1 MYGSVSDVQA
11 LLRCL
16 SATYRKH
23 ARPVGGRMG
32 TPAQRLESERA
43 KYPAM
48 QVDEILV
55 WRNWLQLHQA
65 EYDRFDYNLRI
76 GTGVDPGPSFP
87 DNIRQMA
94 IAIRSLRLDA
104 VGYQGGT
111 PTIFEVKRRA
121 GPENVGQLLTYRAV
135 WESQQLSAAAPAL
148 VLVCS
153 DLSQHILPIVQQ
165 SGIRLELVPT
175 DFSFL
180 SPSQARRRPT

>member
-1 MYGSVSDVQA
+1 
-11 LLRCL
+11 
-16 SATYRKH
+16 
-23 ARPVGGRMG
+23 MG

-43 KYPAM
+43 TYPAM

-65 EYDRFDYNLRI
+65 EYDRFDYNVRI
-76 GTGVDPGPSFP
+76 GTGVDPGPAFP
-87 DNIRQMA
+87 DNIRKMA

-104 VGYQGGT
+104 VGWKGDT

-135 WESQQLSAAAPAL
+135 WEAQQLSAAVPTL
-148 VLVCS
+148 VLVAS
-153 DLSQHILPIVQQ
+153 DVVAHILPIVQQ
-165 SGIRLELVPT
+165 SGIQLVIVPT

-180 SPSQARRRPT
+180 SPNAAKRKTP

>member
-1 MYGSVSDVQA
+1 
-11 LLRCL
+11 
-16 SATYRKH
+16 
-23 ARPVGGRMG
+23 MG

-43 KYPAM
+43 TYPAM

-65 EYDRFDYNLRI
+65 EYDRFDYNVRI
-76 GTGVDPGPSFP
+76 GTGVDPGPAFP
-87 DNIRQMA
+87 QNIRDMA

-104 VGYQGGT
+104 VGWSGAQ

-135 WESQQLSAAAPAL
+135 WEQQQLSAAAPAL
-148 VLVCS
+148 VLVAS
-153 DLSQHILPIVQQ
+153 DLISHILPVVQQ
-165 SGIRLELVPT
+165 SGISLVIVPT

-180 SPSQARRRPT
+180 SPNAAKRKKP